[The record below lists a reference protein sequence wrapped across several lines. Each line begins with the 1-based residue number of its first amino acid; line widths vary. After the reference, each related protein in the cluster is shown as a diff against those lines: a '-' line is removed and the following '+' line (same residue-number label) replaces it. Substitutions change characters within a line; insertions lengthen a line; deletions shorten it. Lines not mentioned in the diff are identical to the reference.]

1 MNKPVTIPYE
11 SLARWFHHEASR
23 QLDSTPIQPSWL
35 SAARSSA
42 LAAFAGAKLP
52 TRKTENWRYTSIAA
66 LAALERTAEH
76 TPEHSPAGQTST
88 GRHTQVYPVTKRLFD
103 GTSSLLTAG
112 LATALELVFVD
123 GRLQPPAWQ
132 HAAVRTTLFAEAD
145 LQQQVL
151 ILEALAF
158 LPDSQPFLLLNAG
171 WSDDGVLIQL
181 NESTDTLPPIVI
193 RYVSSGEQ
201 TVSCPRI
208 IVQAMKHSKAE
219 IIEVFGDQA
228 SSALQAQQPLN
239 GLLNQVTQ
247 IRLEDSA
254 SLAHYTINC
263 ETLPHGHIGFLQVNQ
278 LGHSRYAHHAFAR
291 GGVLKRR
298 DIQVDLAASAA
309 EALLSGVYLLAG
321 NQHTDF
327 HTCINHLAPHC
338 NSQESFRG
346 IIGGTAKAVFNGRIH
361 IYRNAQKS
369 SAQLSNNNL
378 LLTSTAEV
386 NTKPELEIYA
396 DDVKC
401 SHGATVGQLDKQAL
415 YYCQSRG
422 ISRAEA
428 FQMLSHA
435 FINELLSS
443 LPNPLIGEWFQQL
456 AEPFYKEAMP

>member
-11 SLARWFHHEASR
+11 SLARWFHQEAGR
-23 QLDSTPIQPSWL
+23 RFDATPMPSWL

-42 LAAFAGAKLP
+42 LDAFAGIKLP
-52 TRKTENWRYTSIAA
+52 TRKTENWRYSSVAA
-66 LAALERTAEH
+66 LAPLEH
-76 TPEHSPAGQTST
+76 TVAAQTSSVSS
-88 GRHTQVYPVTKRLFD
+88 TQVYTAAQKVY
-103 GTSSLLTAG
+103 GGASSRVPAG
-112 LATALELVFVD
+112 LTTALELVFID
-123 GRLQPPAWQ
+123 GCLQPPAWQ
-132 HAAVRTTLFAEAD
+132 HPAVRTTIFAEAEP
-145 LQQQVL
+145 QQQAL

-158 LPDSQPFLLLNAG
+158 LPESQPFLLLNAAR
-171 WSDDGVLIQL
+171 SDDGVLIQL
-181 NESTDTLPPIVI
+181 NQSEAPLPPLVI
-193 RYVSSGEQ
+193 RYVSSGLQ
-201 TVSCPRI
+201 AVSCPRV
-208 IVQAMKHSKAE
+208 IVQAKRHCKAE
-219 IIEVFGDQA
+219 LIEVFCDLDGDQFG
-228 SSALQAQQPLN
+228 SQTGSAPQIQQTLN

-263 ETLPHGHIGFLQVNQ
+263 ETLPLGHIGFLQVNQ
-278 LGHSRYAHHAFAR
+278 LGHSRYEHHAFAK

-298 DIQVDLAASAA
+298 DIQVDLAAPAA
-309 EALLSGVYLLAG
+309 ETLLSGIYLLAG
-321 NQHTDF
+321 SQHTDF

-338 NSQESFRG
+338 SSAETFRG
-346 IIGGTAKAVFNGRIH
+346 IIGGSAKAVFNGRIH
-361 IYRNAQKS
+361 IYRDAQKS

-396 DDVKC
+396 DDVLC